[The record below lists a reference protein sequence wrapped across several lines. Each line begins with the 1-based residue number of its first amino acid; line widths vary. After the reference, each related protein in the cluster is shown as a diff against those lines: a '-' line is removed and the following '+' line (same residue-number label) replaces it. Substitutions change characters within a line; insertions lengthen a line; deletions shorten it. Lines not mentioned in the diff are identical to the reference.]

1 VNPRIDAIEG
11 SVIRA
16 LNDRKKPTSIDLG
29 LGEPTL
35 LPTMRN
41 LEAATQ
47 WVARNGCRY
56 TASAGDVELR
66 DSIAKHFAYPGLDSA
81 ANVIVTAG
89 SQEALALSI
98 KAVLDPARDAMLV
111 VEPAFPVYAKCAQ
124 MEGIAVERVQLD
136 ARDGFAFDADRIA
149 AAVTARTRMIVM
161 CSPCNPTAR
170 VITREQA
177 ARLAELLSKRRG
189 DPIYVLHDE
198 VYRELHFTTDPGRL
212 AEVYP
217 HTIVVN
223 SLSKSNALTGMRLGW
238 VIAPK
243 AAIPAMTKVHAWL
256 VSTANTYA
264 QRVAREIFGDPNGL
278 REHADWYRAQ
288 RAAVLDALASVGLEH
303 LPIEGTFYA
312 AVHVGRG
319 VESVPFAYRLLE
331 EAEVVAIPGS
341 AFGSSF
347 EGWLRCSWV
356 AQIDAVR
363 EGFRRIAEAALR
375 LTEAAAQR

>member
-1 VNPRIDAIEG
+1 MNPRIEAIEG

-16 LNDRKKPTSIDLG
+16 LNDRKKKTSIDLG

-66 DSIAKHFAYPGLDSA
+66 EAIAKHYAYPGYDSA
-81 ANVIVTAG
+81 QNAIVTAG

-98 KAVLDPARDAMLV
+98 KAVLDPERDAMLI

-136 ARDGFAFDADRIA
+136 ARDGFAFDAERIA
-149 AAVTARTRMIVM
+149 AAVSARTRMIVI

-170 VITREQA
+170 VISSQQA
-177 ARLAELLSKRRG
+177 ARLAELLAKRG
-189 DPIYVLHDE
+189 GGPVYVLHDE
-198 VYRELHFTTDPGRL
+198 VYRELLFTGDAGRL
-212 AEVYP
+212 AHVYP

-238 VIAPK
+238 VLAPK

-264 QRVAREIFGDPNGL
+264 QRVALEIFRDPGGL
-278 REHADWYRAQ
+278 REHAEWYRAQ
-288 RAAVLDALASVGLEH
+288 RAAVLEALAASRLEH
-303 LPIEGTFYA
+303 LPIDGSFYV
-312 AVHVGRG
+312 AVHVGTG
-319 VESVPFAYRLLE
+319 VESLPFAYRLLE
-331 EAEVVAIPGS
+331 EADVVAIPGS
-341 AFGSSF
+341 TFGSSF

-356 AQIDAVR
+356 AQLESVR

-375 LTEAAAQR
+375 LTESAARR

>member
-1 VNPRIDAIEG
+1 MNPRIDAIEG

-16 LNDRKKPTSIDLG
+16 LNDRKKTTSIDLG

-47 WVARNGCRY
+47 WIARNGCRY
-56 TASAGDVELR
+56 TASAGDVDLR
-66 DSIAKHFAYPGLDSA
+66 ESIAKHYGYPGLDA
-81 ANVIVTAG
+81 AQNVIVTAG

-98 KAVLDPARDAMLV
+98 KAILDPARDAMLI

-136 ARDGFAFDADRIA
+136 ARDGFAFDAERIA
-149 AAVTARTRMIVM
+149 AAVSARTRVIVI

-170 VITREQA
+170 VISREQA
-177 ARLAELLSKRRG
+177 ARLGELLTKRGG
-189 DPIYVLHDE
+189 DPVYVLHDE
-198 VYRELHFTTDPGRL
+198 VYRELLFTADAGRI
-212 AEVYP
+212 AQVYP
-217 HTIVVN
+217 HTVVVN

-238 VIAPK
+238 VLAPK

-264 QRVAREIFGDPNGL
+264 QRVAIEIFGRPGGL
-278 REHADWYRAQ
+278 QEHLEWYRTQ
-288 RAAVLDALASVGLEH
+288 RAAVLDALAASRLEH
-303 LPIEGTFYA
+303 LPIDGSFYA
-312 AVHVGRG
+312 AVHVGRDA
-319 VESVPFAYRLLE
+319 ETLPFAYRLLE
-331 EAEVVAIPGS
+331 EADVVAIPGS
-341 AFGSSF
+341 TFGSSF

-356 AQIDAVR
+356 AQVDSVR

-375 LTEAAAQR
+375 LTAAATQR

>member
-1 VNPRIDAIEG
+1 MNPRIEAIEG

-16 LNDRKKPTSIDLG
+16 LNDRKKATSIDLG

-66 DSIAKHFAYPGLDSA
+66 EAIAKHYGYPSLDSA
-81 ANVIVTAG
+81 QNVIVTAG

-98 KAVLDPARDAMLV
+98 KAILDPQHDAMLI

-136 ARDGFAFDADRIA
+136 ARDAFAFDAERIA
-149 AAVTARTRMIVM
+149 AAVSARTRMIVI

-170 VITREQA
+170 VISREQA
-177 ARLAELLSKRRG
+177 EQLAELLARRG
-189 DPIYVLHDE
+189 GDPVYVLHDE
-198 VYRELHFTTDPGRL
+198 VYRELLFTADAGRI
-212 AEVYP
+212 AQVYP
-217 HTIVVN
+217 HTVAVN

-264 QRVAREIFGDPNGL
+264 QRVAMEIFRQPGGL
-278 REHADWYRAQ
+278 QEHAEWYRAQ
-288 RAAVLDALASVGLEH
+288 RAAVMSALAALRLEH
-303 LPIEGTFYA
+303 LPIDGSFYA
-312 AVHVGRG
+312 AVHVGQD
-319 VESVPFAYRLLE
+319 VETLPFAYRLLE
-331 EAEVVAIPGS
+331 EADVVAIPGS
-341 AFGSSF
+341 TFGSSF

-356 AQIDAVR
+356 AQVDSVH

-375 LTEAAAQR
+375 LTAAATQG